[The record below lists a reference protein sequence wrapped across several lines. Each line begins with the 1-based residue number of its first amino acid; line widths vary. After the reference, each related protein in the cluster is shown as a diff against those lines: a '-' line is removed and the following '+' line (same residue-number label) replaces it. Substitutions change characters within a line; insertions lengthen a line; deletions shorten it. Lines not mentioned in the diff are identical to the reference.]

1 MLNRPSLRF
10 TIIGIVFLWVI
21 WALWPTVEFRIL
33 SAEEKEARRT
43 EGTLT
48 ELEHRIINLGLDL
61 QGGIHLVLEVDIPT
75 LLWNLAE
82 NRDDRLRA
90 AIDETL
96 AESQATETEFFT
108 VFRDNVEESNLRL
121 IRYYSNYGTK
131 ISDILLALRQETDDA
146 VDRALQIIRNRV
158 DEFGVSEPNIQRTSG
173 RRIIVE
179 LAGIKD
185 PEQARNLIQNTALLE
200 FNLLQDMAI
209 TRDVMLKIDDA
220 LLKSGVSPDLL
231 AEGDTAGTTPAPT
244 DSAEAAL
251 SAILGGQDTVAS
263 PADQGVTVSEEI
275 LEEHPFTGY
284 VQSTGRDLVVPAK
297 YRYAVESLL
306 EQPEVQAAIP
316 NDGIF
321 LWGNRAEPIPGL
333 GTNEAFY
340 TLYYLYREPG
350 LTGGVITQ
358 AKANIGAMGGSA
370 ANQPVVNVSMNNE
383 GSRTWARLSGAN
395 IGKRVAIVLDKNV
408 FLAPVFRSKIPDGQ
422 TVIEGMESMDVAK
435 LIAIVLRAGSLPAPV
450 DIIEERSVGP
460 SLGQDSISN
469 GINAMI
475 IGGLLVIGF
484 VIFYYKG
491 SGLLATLAL
500 VFNILVVLAALASLR
515 ATLTLPGIA
524 GLILTVGMA
533 VDANVLIFE
542 RIREELDK
550 GKTIRAAIDSGYGRA
565 TITIID
571 ANVTTIL
578 AALVLF
584 QFGTGPLK
592 GFAITLFWGILASM
606 FTAIFMTRTIFIAMT
621 QSPKVKTL
629 SI

>member
-1 MLNRPSLRF
+1 
-10 TIIGIVFLWVI
+10 
-21 WALWPTVEFRIL
+21 
-33 SAEEKEARRT
+33 
-43 EGTLT
+43 
-48 ELEHRIINLGLDL
+48 
-61 QGGIHLVLEVDIPT
+61 
-75 LLWNLAE
+75 
-82 NRDDRLRA
+82 
-90 AIDETL
+90 
-96 AESQATETEFFT
+96 
-108 VFRDNVEESNLRL
+108 VEETNLRL

-131 ISDILLALRQETDDA
+131 ISDILLALRQEADDA

-200 FNLLQDMAI
+200 FNLLQDM
-209 TRDVMLKIDDA
+209 TVSRDVMLKIDDA

-231 AEGDTAGTTPAPT
+231 AESDTVSTTPAMMDT
-244 DSAEAAL
+244 TEAAL

-263 PADQGVTVSEEI
+263 LADQGVTVSEEI

-306 EQPEVQAAIP
+306 EQPEVQATIP
-316 NDGIF
+316 NDGVF

-333 GTNEAFY
+333 GTSEAFY

-422 TVIEGMESMDVAK
+422 TVIEGMESCH
-435 LIAIVLRAGSLPAPV
+435 
-450 DIIEERSVGP
+450 
-460 SLGQDSISN
+460 
-469 GINAMI
+469 
-475 IGGLLVIGF
+475 
-484 VIFYYKG
+484 
-491 SGLLATLAL
+491 
-500 VFNILVVLAALASLR
+500 
-515 ATLTLPGIA
+515 
-524 GLILTVGMA
+524 
-533 VDANVLIFE
+533 
-542 RIREELDK
+542 
-550 GKTIRAAIDSGYGRA
+550 RAARWFTSCTRGHHRRA
-565 TITIID
+565 VSWTKSR
-571 ANVTTIL
+571 
-578 AALVLF
+578 
-584 QFGTGPLK
+584 P
-592 GFAITLFWGILASM
+592 GFHLEWN
-606 FTAIFMTRTIFIAMT
+606 
-621 QSPKVKTL
+621 
-629 SI
+629 

>member
-10 TIIGIVFLWVI
+10 AIVGIVFLWVI
-21 WALWPTVEFRIL
+21 WALWPTVEYRIL
-33 SAEEKEARRT
+33 SPEQKEARRT
-43 EGTLT
+43 EGTLA

-82 NRDDRLRA
+82 NRDDRLRTV
-90 AIDETL
+90 IDETL
-96 AESQATETEFFT
+96 AESQASETEYFSA
-108 VFRDNVEESNLRL
+108 FRDMVEESNLRL

-131 ISDILLALRQETDDA
+131 INDILLALRQEADDA

-158 DEFGVSEPNIQRTSG
+158 DEFGVAEPNIQRTSG

-200 FNLLQDMAI
+200 FNLMQDMAI
-209 TRDVMLKIDDA
+209 TRDVMLKLDDV
-220 LLKSGVSPDLL
+220 LLESGAPTDLL
-231 AEGDTAGTTPAPT
+231 AEAETESTAPAPEDT
-244 DSAEAAL
+244 TGDAL
-251 SAILGGQDTVAS
+251 SAILGGQDTVTT
-263 PADQGVTVSEEI
+263 PTDQGITVSEEI

-306 EQPEVQAAIP
+306 SRPEVGAAIP

-321 LWGNRAEPIPGL
+321 LWSNRAEPIPGL

-358 AKANIGAMGGSA
+358 ARANIGSLGSNA

-408 FLAPVFRSKIPDGQ
+408 FLAPVFKSKIPDGQ
-422 TVIEGMESMDVAK
+422 TVIEGIGDMDEAK

-460 SLGQDSISN
+460 SLGQDSISS
-469 GINAMI
+469 GIKAML
-475 IGGLLVIGF
+475 IGGLLVIFF
-484 VIFYYKG
+484 VVFYYKG

-500 VFNILVVLAALASLR
+500 LFNILVVLAALASLR

-550 GKTIRAAIDSGYGRA
+550 GKSIRAAIDSGYGRA

-584 QFGTGPLK
+584 QFGTGPLR
-592 GFAITLFWGILASM
+592 GFAVTLFWGILASM
-606 FTAIFMTRTIFIAMT
+606 FTAIFMTRTIFIAFT

>member
-1 MLNRPSLRF
+1 
-10 TIIGIVFLWVI
+10 
-21 WALWPTVEFRIL
+21 
-33 SAEEKEARRT
+33 
-43 EGTLT
+43 
-48 ELEHRIINLGLDL
+48 
-61 QGGIHLVLEVDIPT
+61 
-75 LLWNLAE
+75 
-82 NRDDRLRA
+82 
-90 AIDETL
+90 
-96 AESQATETEFFT
+96 
-108 VFRDNVEESNLRL
+108 
-121 IRYYSNYGTK
+121 
-131 ISDILLALRQETDDA
+131 
-146 VDRALQIIRNRV
+146 
-158 DEFGVSEPNIQRTSG
+158 
-173 RRIIVE
+173 
-179 LAGIKD
+179 
-185 PEQARNLIQNTALLE
+185 
-200 FNLLQDMAI
+200 
-209 TRDVMLKIDDA
+209 
-220 LLKSGVSPDLL
+220 
-231 AEGDTAGTTPAPT
+231 
-244 DSAEAAL
+244 
-251 SAILGGQDTVAS
+251 
-263 PADQGVTVSEEI
+263 
-275 LEEHPFTGY
+275 
-284 VQSTGRDLVVPAK
+284 
-297 YRYAVESLL
+297 
-306 EQPEVQAAIP
+306 
-316 NDGIF
+316 
-321 LWGNRAEPIPGL
+321 
-333 GTNEAFY
+333 
-340 TLYYLYREPG
+340 
-350 LTGGVITQ
+350 VITQ
-358 AKANIGAMGGSA
+358 AKANIGAMGSSA

-383 GSRTWARLSGAN
+383 GSRAWARLSGAN

-408 FLAPVFRSKIPDGQ
+408 FLAPVFRTKIPDGQ

-475 IGGLLVIGF
+475 IGGLLVIAF
-484 VIFYYKG
+484 IVFYYKG

-550 GKTIRAAIDSGYGRA
+550 GKSIRAAIDSGYGRA

-606 FTAIFMTRTIFIAMT
+606 FTAIFMTRTIFIALT

>member
-1 MLNRPSLRF
+1 
-10 TIIGIVFLWVI
+10 
-21 WALWPTVEFRIL
+21 
-33 SAEEKEARRT
+33 
-43 EGTLT
+43 
-48 ELEHRIINLGLDL
+48 
-61 QGGIHLVLEVDIPT
+61 
-75 LLWNLAE
+75 
-82 NRDDRLRA
+82 
-90 AIDETL
+90 
-96 AESQATETEFFT
+96 
-108 VFRDNVEESNLRL
+108 
-121 IRYYSNYGTK
+121 
-131 ISDILLALRQETDDA
+131 
-146 VDRALQIIRNRV
+146 V

-200 FNLLQDMAI
+200 FNLLQDLAI
-209 TRDVMLKIDDA
+209 GRDVMLKIDDA
-220 LLKSGVSPDLL
+220 LLKSGISPDLL

-244 DSAEAAL
+244 DTAEAAL

-263 PADQGVTVSEEI
+263 PADQGVIVSEEI
-275 LEEHPFTGY
+275 LAEHPFTGY

-306 EQPEVQAAIP
+306 ERPEVRAAIP

-321 LWGNRAEPIPGL
+321 LWSNRAESIPGL

-358 AKANIGAMGGSA
+358 AKANIGAMGSSA

-383 GSRTWARLSGAN
+383 GSRAWARLSGAN

-408 FLAPVFRSKIPDGQ
+408 FLAPVFRTKIPDGQ

-475 IGGLLVIGF
+475 IGGLLVIAF
-484 VIFYYKG
+484 IVFYYKG

-550 GKTIRAAIDSGYGRA
+550 GKSIRAAIDSGYGRA

-606 FTAIFMTRTIFIAMT
+606 FTAIFMTRTIFIALT

>member
-33 SAEEKEARRT
+33 SAEEKETRRT

-82 NRDDRLRA
+82 NRDDRLRTV
-90 AIDETL
+90 IDETL

-108 VFRDNVEESNLRL
+108 VFRDNVEETNLRL

-209 TRDVMLKIDDA
+209 SRDVMLKIDDA

-231 AEGDTAGTTPAPT
+231 AESDAVSTTPTTT
-244 DSAEAAL
+244 DTTEDAL

-284 VQSTGRDLVVPAK
+284 VQSTGRDLVVPVK

-306 EQPEVQAAIP
+306 EQPEVQATIP

-358 AKANIGAMGGSA
+358 AKANIGAMGGNA

>member
-10 TIIGIVFLWVI
+10 AIIGIVFLWVI

-33 SAEEKEARRT
+33 SAEEKETRRT

-48 ELEHRIINLGLDL
+48 DLEHRIINLGLDL

-90 AIDETL
+90 VIDETL

-108 VFRDNVEESNLRL
+108 VFRDNVEETNLRL

-209 TRDVMLKIDDA
+209 GRDVMLKIDDA
-220 LLKSGVSPDLL
+220 LLKSGISPDLL
-231 AEGDTAGTTPAPT
+231 AESDTISTIPTMTDTTE
-244 DSAEAAL
+244 DAL

-275 LEEHPFTGY
+275 LAEHPFTGY

-306 EQPEVQAAIP
+306 ASPEVRATIP
-316 NDGIF
+316 NDGAF

-358 AKANIGAMGGSA
+358 AKANIGTMGGSA

-422 TVIEGMESMDVAK
+422 TVIEGIESMDVAK

-484 VIFYYKG
+484 VVFYYKG

-500 VFNILVVLAALASLR
+500 IFNILVVLAALASLR

-550 GKTIRAAIDSGYGRA
+550 GKSIRAAIDSGYGRA

-606 FTAIFMTRTIFIAMT
+606 FTAIFMTRTIFIALT